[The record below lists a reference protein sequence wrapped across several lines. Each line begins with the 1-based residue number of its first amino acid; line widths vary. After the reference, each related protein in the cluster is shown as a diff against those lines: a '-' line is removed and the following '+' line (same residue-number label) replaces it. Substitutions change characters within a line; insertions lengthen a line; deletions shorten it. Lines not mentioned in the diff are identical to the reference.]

1 RIAQSNQ
8 PGAAAILFVLRWFM
22 LNNVQAQRLIE
33 IYDRFVVTRSDF
45 YYFCPHPPLDCLD
58 ARYVW
63 IPDGADWGGLCDRHL
78 VVSSADLVPSC
89 NLIDD
94 MLLRPQQL
102 HAAMIGKSNWNIE
115 KFILQHFTRN
125 GLITKVKRFPYI
137 MFLVRVPEDPTAWST
152 GKFVSHVGMAVKY
165 LDELR
170 EAERYRELIQSND
183 DWRLYFASE
192 HFSDLLPLRIYSSH
206 GTVLYV
212 DETTA
217 ELRHGA
223 INASPANVFF
233 FPDDSYGR
241 IVHISEGRVHDMMY
255 FSDRTKSSL
264 AHSTSDNFS
273 MSTVRFRQVSAY
285 EYTGYIGLR
294 AEEIYLCAEPDGRI
308 V

>member
-1 RIAQSNQ
+1 
-8 PGAAAILFVLRWFM
+8 
-22 LNNVQAQRLIE
+22 
-33 IYDRFVVTRSDF
+33 
-45 YYFCPHPPLDCLD
+45 
-58 ARYVW
+58 
-63 IPDGADWGGLCDRHL
+63 
-78 VVSSADLVPSC
+78 
-89 NLIDD
+89 
-94 MLLRPQQL
+94 
-102 HAAMIGKSNWNIE
+102 
-115 KFILQHFTRN
+115 
-125 GLITKVKRFPYI
+125 
-137 MFLVRVPEDPTAWST
+137 
-152 GKFVSHVGMAVKY
+152 
-165 LDELR
+165 
-170 EAERYRELIQSND
+170 
-183 DWRLYFASE
+183 
-192 HFSDLLPLRIYSSH
+192 FSDLLPLRIYSSH

-264 AHSTSDNFS
+264 ANSTSDNFS

-308 V
+308 VLNRPHCSTWEYFRLIPNFHDRRHMGYFLASKYPVPEPT